1 MYFHQKLSEHEN
13 EANSNKND
21 VVLMSLLTLNIVLV
35 FLLDFKR
42 ANNDW
47 VATNL
52 EYDSAGTE
60 TILKIYAHSKSDD
73 SQEMFKKSI
82 LINAEDSQENIND

>member
-60 TILKIYAHSKSDD
+60 TILEIYTHSKSETTVKRCSK
-73 SQEMFKKSI
+73 SQF
-82 LINAEDSQENIND
+82 